1 VADGLQAV
9 IEEAEEDKRILR
21 TLHVVQ
27 ALAHS
32 DIVGIETCLASL
44 KPVMVDLCSD
54 DNDKIRNKAG
64 QVLRGLEEQNSDVA
78 AADSEV
84 NSASRGG
91 PQADLLTLDEVRD
104 RVCLC
109 QRCAHTLCNC
119 LHRPF
124 LFPRIEPSGGVDTR
138 G

>member
-1 VADGLQAV
+1 MPHSQVAPAKDQLQKFVTRCHSLDCHKVADGLQAV

-27 ALAHS
+27 ALARS

-54 DNDKIRNKAG
+54 DSDKIRNKAG
-64 QVLRGLEEQNSDVA
+64 QVLRGLEEQNGDLA
-78 AADSEV
+78 AASTEV
-84 NSASRGG
+84 NDG

-104 RVCLC
+104 RVSLGG
-109 QRCAHTLCNC
+109 AH
-119 LHRPF
+119 R
-124 LFPRIEPSGGVDTR
+124 
-138 G
+138 